1 MKMQNSEN
9 CKMGH
14 FLSTKCLV
22 LVILNIQ
29 FLLMAV
35 NLITNNSQKFS
46 CQQKQKDENN
56 FNRNQN

>member
-14 FLSTKCLV
+14 FVTTKCLV

-29 FLLMAV
+29 FHLMAV
-35 NLITNNSQKFS
+35 NLVTNNSQTFS
-46 CQQKQKDENN
+46 C
-56 FNRNQN
+56 